1 MERDRLNLLEQK
13 GMQRV
18 GVARSTLY
26 QQVASELRRAIY
38 SGELR
43 PGDPL
48 PTEAD
53 LMRKS
58 NVSRNTVRL
67 ALGELVNEGLISRT
81 PRRGSVVRERRPLL
95 LYPQKELEPQ
105 PEGGRQEAFARA
117 VAEVGR
123 KPSQDIEVAIVEPPE
138 DIATRLALPDGE
150 LAVVRRRLRYVDD
163 QPFNTNDSYFPLS
176 LVQNSEIARPADIT
190 RGANRVLEE
199 LGHPQ
204 VRMVDDISARMPTSE
219 EVSRLK
225 LEPGTPVVVHVRV
238 GYDPED
244 MPVRVAV
251 SVLPADKHLIRY
263 ELERH

>member
-1 MERDRLNLLEQK
+1 
-13 GMQRV
+13 MQRV

-43 PGDPL
+43 PGDAL
-48 PTEAD
+48 PTEVD

-81 PRRGSVVRERRPLL
+81 PRRGSVVRDRRPLL
-95 LYPQKELEPQ
+95 MYPQKELEPQ
-105 PEGGRQEAFARA
+105 SDDDGVGRQEAFARA
-117 VAEVGR
+117 VAQEGR
-123 KPSQDIEVAIVEPPE
+123 KPGQDIEVAIVEPPE
-138 DIATRLALPDGE
+138 DITTRLALSDGE
-150 LAVVRRRLRYVDD
+150 FAVVRRRLRYVDD
-163 QPFNTNDSYFPLS
+163 QPYNTNDSYFPFA
-176 LVQNSEIARPADIT
+176 LVSNSEIARPADIT

-204 VRMVDDISARMPTSE
+204 VRMIDDISARMPTSE
-219 EVSRLK
+219 EAARLK
-225 LEPGTPVVVHVRV
+225 LEPGTPVVVYVRV
-238 GYDPED
+238 GYDLED

-263 ELERH
+263 ELERR